1 MNLNA
6 ISLNGRNCKL
16 GVCVLNIPSGD
27 RRGMLLTSTLIR
39 CPFPLSSFLGTYLI
53 AYLADNFF
61 VIKSYKFIFLRFRP
75 TINWL
80 TMVWALPPLHINPL
94 PFFLLICQGFF
105 SNIDCYNYS
114 TTLGLVLWHPTLFLR
129 YNVRFH
135 PLHLGMFSPFLA
147 FDYKPLFIINCNGK
161 KFS

>member
-1 MNLNA
+1 MA
-6 ISLNGRNCKL
+6 EIVSC
-16 GVCVLNIPSGD
+16 VCVLNIPPGD
-27 RRGMLLTSTLIR
+27 RRGMLLTSTLKR

-80 TMVWALPPLHINPL
+80 TTVWALPPLHINPM
-94 PFFLLICQGFF
+94 PFFDFLLICQVFLF
-105 SNIDCYNYS
+105 KTLMTRLFNYFWAC
-114 TTLGLVLWHPTLFLR
+114 LVTPTLFLR
-129 YNVRFH
+129 YNVRFY
-135 PLHLGMFSPFLA
+135 PLHLGMFSPFLV

-161 KFS
+161 KFP